1 MYIGAC
7 RHTMPIGEP
16 LLVSEKDEIEQ
27 AARYSMPKRA
37 ELLGLA
43 RRGFPIYANGPK
55 VVALHA
61 G

>member
-1 MYIGAC
+1 
-7 RHTMPIGEP
+7 MPIGEP

-43 RRGFPIYANGPK
+43 RRGFPINANGPK